1 MAWIYRIVRI
11 TDGVCYVGHT
21 SQTPKVRWN
30 AHALLL
36 RRKKHHSA
44 YLQNAWI
51 KYGADAFRFE
61 VVEECNETNKVE
73 REQYWID
80 NLDSRF
86 NFGKVA
92 GSRKGQKYSDEHKA
106 KLSKAAL
113 GNQRTKGLKWSDEAR
128 ANLSRARTNVP
139 QTEAQKVATLRALE
153 LGRQKSAANKPGW
166 VPSHRIGA
174 KDSAATIE
182 KRRISRLAFEAGQR
196 DKGIGNWWITD
207 GATEQMIPSTD
218 PIPSGWRR
226 GRQPKIGEIGRSRVG
241 EKRSDAARA
250 KMSAAHLKRETRSR
264 SMQAVDP

>member
-1 MAWIYRIVRI
+1 MAVIYKIVNLRRDRI
-11 TDGVCYVGHT
+11 YVGHT
-21 SQTPKVRWN
+21 CDPFKKRIYNHRYALKRNKHENARLQYAWN
-30 AHALLL
+30 
-36 RRKKHHSA
+36 
-44 YLQNAWI
+44 
-51 KYGADAFRFE
+51 KYGGDAFRFE
-61 VVEECNETNKVE
+61 MIEECEESQKLL
-73 REQYWID
+73 REQFYID
-80 NLDSRF
+80 TLKPYYNIAP
-86 NFGKVA
+86 VA
-92 GSRKGQKYSDEHKA
+92 GSRKGVPQPPHVGEAVRKANLARDHK
-106 KLSKAAL
+106 KPEGFGLTMSKAVKGKPRSVA
-113 GNQRTKGLKWSDEAR
+113 QRA
-128 ANLSRARTNVP
+128 
-139 QTEAQKVATLRALE
+139 ATLRALE

-250 KMSAAHLKRETRSR
+250 KMSAAHLKRDALALDAGS
-264 SMQAVDP
+264 